1 MYVVEAL
8 RHGNREN
15 HSYVVGVYSTL
26 DDASLAALAEEYWRG
41 GKYECYI
48 NYYKK
53 DETEAKKLSFLY
65 TNCIGNDDKKLQEDL
80 EFIKRRTKAEII
92 EE

>member
-1 MYVVEAL
+1 MYIVEAL
-8 RHGNREN
+8 RYGNREA

-26 DDASLAALAEEYWRG
+26 DEASLAALAEEYWRG

-48 NYYKK
+48 NNYKT
-53 DETEAKKLSFLY
+53 DNIEAKKLSFLY
-65 TNCIGNDDKKLQEDL
+65 TNCIGNDDKKLQDDL
-80 EFIKRRTKAEII
+80 EFIKRRSKAEII